1 MVQYFLSSYAM
12 HNDWDQK
19 TMNKLPSGTVTFLF
33 TDIEGS
39 TKLWQ
44 EQPEAMAVSHARH
57 DDILRTAIES
67 NHGYVFQIVGDS
79 FSAAFHNAID
89 GLRAVLASQRALQQT
104 SEFLENSEVCI
115 RVRMG
120 LHTGTA
126 ELLANGNY
134 EGYATIASTQR
145 VMSAAH
151 GGQTLLTQ
159 TTYEL
164 LQNTIPVDVTLRD
177 MGEHRLKDLR
187 APLRLYQVN
196 APDLPEDFPAIKS
209 LGTQPNNL
217 PAQLTSFVGREKEIA
232 EIKASLSSSRLVTLT
247 GSGGTGKTRL
257 SIEVGT
263 QLLPSFANG
272 VWMIELA
279 PLSDESQII
288 PALAQAFGLQ
298 ELPFN
303 PLVNLV
309 TDYLRDKKLLLILD
323 NCEHLIA
330 ACAKLADDLLHQCA
344 GLRILASSREA
355 LGIAGEIA
363 YRTPS
368 LADFESTSLFVDR
381 ARAANSK
388 FSLTNSNASSVAQ
401 ICSRLDGIPLAIE
414 LAAARTKLLSAE
426 QIATRLDD
434 LFRLLVGGSRT
445 ALPRQQTLRAL
456 IDWSY
461 DLLSEEEKNL
471 LRIAS
476 VFVGGWTLDALEF
489 VADEPSTLEL
499 LEQLINK
506 SLVVTEEL
514 KGEMRYFLLETIRQY
529 AREKLFEAKQA
540 AAARDRHFIHYKNIT
555 SGLWNVAYFAN
566 EGQTGRLISLQ
577 VEIENLRA
585 AVEWGLQNDAQD
597 ALELAASIGMIVSM
611 MGGQIEGTTMLKRAM
626 EKFHALPPVEGEA
639 NRLRKEIYAHGC
651 FSLGM
656 LLQGTNEITYARSKL
671 QEAIAIAR
679 ELGDKHM
686 LGLALEMYANASAM
700 IKADD
705 TATAAQEGLEIFREL
720 SYSAGLEMAYGNLAR
735 WAAIHGDFQEGEKYL
750 ALARASTKSGAITI
764 QSGFLNMGLGIGAR
778 SQGRLDVAQSHFE
791 EGLRIMKHIGHKGMI
806 AALTSEIA
814 HTKRAM
820 GNFAEAKQTY
830 RETIKVFQ
838 DYGNRP
844 SVAHQ
849 LECFAMIAVVEEDP
863 PRAAKLF
870 GAADA
875 IREATGHKPTDEEQV
890 EETQFIS
897 RLRAMLPEA
906 EFNALW
912 SEGKSMTMEQA
923 IQLALT

>member
-1 MVQYFLSSYAM
+1 MTNTS
-12 HNDWDQK
+12 
-19 TMNKLPSGTVTFLF
+19 LPNGTVTFLF

-39 TKLWQ
+39 TRLWQ
-44 EQPEAMAVSHARH
+44 EKPEAMAIAHAYH
-57 DDILRTAIES
+57 DEVLRTAIES

-89 GLRAVLASQRALQQT
+89 GLRSALAAQRGLQQTQT
-104 SEFLENSEVCI
+104 SEFSKNSEVLTL
-115 RVRMG
+115 RARMG
-120 LHTGTA
+120 LHTAAA
-126 ELLANGNY
+126 EILPDGNY

-164 LQNTIPVDVTLRD
+164 LQNALPNDVTLHD

-196 APDLPEDFPAIKS
+196 APDLPKDFPAIKS
-209 LGTQPNNL
+209 LDTQPNNL
-217 PAQLTSFVGREKEIA
+217 PIQLTSFVGREKEIA
-232 EIKASLSSSRLVTLT
+232 EIKASLHSSRLVTLT

-257 SIEVGT
+257 SIEIGT
-263 QLLPSFANG
+263 QELGNFTNG
-272 VWMIELA
+272 VWLIELA

-303 PLVNLV
+303 PLANLV
-309 TDYLRDKKLLLILD
+309 NDYLRDKKLLLILD

-330 ACAKLADDLLHQCA
+330 ACARLADDLLHQCA
-344 GLRILASSREA
+344 GLKILASSREA
-355 LGIAGEIA
+355 LGIAGEVS
-363 YRTPS
+363 YHTPS
-368 LADFESTSLFVDR
+368 LATAESTRLFVER

-388 FSLTNSNASSVAQ
+388 FSLTDSNASSVAQ
-401 ICSRLDGIPLAIE
+401 ICHRLDGIPLAIE

-426 QIATRLDD
+426 QIASRLDD

-476 VFVGGWTLDALEF
+476 VFVGGWTLEALEA
-489 VADEPSTLEL
+489 VSEDSNAIEHLEGL
-499 LEQLINK
+499 VNK
-506 SLVVTEEL
+506 SLVVTEEH
-514 KGEMRYFLLETIRQY
+514 KSEMRYFLLETIRQY

-555 SGLWNVAYFAN
+555 NNLWGSAYFAT
-566 EGQTGRLISLQ
+566 EEETIRLMSIQ
-577 VEIENLRA
+577 VEVENMRA
-585 AVEWGLQNDAQD
+585 AFEWGLQNHVQD
-597 ALELAASIGMIVSM
+597 TLELTASMAMSM
-611 MGGQIEGTTMLKRAM
+611 TMTGGQIEGITLLKTAI
-626 EKFHALPPVEGEA
+626 EKFRALPPVEGDA
-639 NRLRKEIYAHGC
+639 NRLRKEIYIRGC
-651 FSLGM
+651 FSLGA
-656 LLQGTNEITYARSKL
+656 LLQGTNEIMYSRSIL

-679 ELGDKHM
+679 ELGDKYL
-686 LGLALEMYANASAM
+686 LGMGLEMYASSSAM

-705 TATAAQEGLEIFREL
+705 TLAATQEGLEIFREL
-720 SYSAGLEMAYGNLAR
+720 NYNPGMWMAYSNLAR
-735 WAAIHGDFQEGEKYL
+735 WEGLSGNFQESEKYV
-750 ALARASTKSGAITI
+750 ALAQASMKRGTI
-764 QSGFLNMGLGIGAR
+764 SIQFGFLNIGMGMGAR
-778 SQGRLDVAQSHFE
+778 SQGRFERAQGYFE
-791 EGLRIMKHIGHKGMI
+791 EGLRIFKHIGHKGLM
-806 AALTSEIA
+806 ALGTSEIA
-814 HTKRAM
+814 HTQRAM
-820 GNFAEAKQTY
+820 GKYVEAKQNY

-844 SVAHQ
+844 AVAHQ
-849 LECFAMIAVVEEDP
+849 LECFAMIAVAEEEP
-863 PRAAKLF
+863 QRAARLF
-870 GAADA
+870 GAAEA
-875 IREATGHKPTDEEQV
+875 IREATGHKPTDEEQA
-890 EETQFIS
+890 EEAQFVS

-912 SEGKSMTMEQA
+912 AEGKSMAIEQA
-923 IQLALT
+923 IRLALG